1 MMKSHWSEVGHQ
13 FDMTGILIKKGN
25 RDTDTHT
32 ETTML
37 RYKGD
42 AVEVKEHKDA
52 KAFYG
57 LMLCTFAHLYSLLGT

>member
-1 MMKSHWSEVGHQ
+1 MMNSHWSGVDHQ

-32 ETTML
+32 KTTMS

-42 AVEVKEHKDA
+42 ALEVKEHKDA

-57 LMLCTFAHLYSLLGT
+57 FMLCNFTHL